1 MKFID
6 VRTSTVFSM
15 LYLLAAS
22 LPAVAQGVLDAG
34 SAAGEEEASSAG
46 LKLNLDDH
54 VSGNLHAAMFW
65 GTGLAIVAIVFLY
78 LSVRERGR
86 LELAKALVEHGKE
99 LPPQLL
105 ESSRRPRSDLR
116 RGVVF
121 LAMGMGLG
129 ACMLLSGHRSIW
141 SISLVPGLI
150 GIGYLVVWMLERP
163 ATRPSDPER
172 R

>member
-1 MKFID
+1 MKFIH
-6 VRTSTVFSM
+6 VRTSTVLSM
-15 LYLLAAS
+15 LYLLVAS
-22 LPAVAQGVLDAG
+22 LPALAQGVVD
-34 SAAGEEEASSAG
+34 AGEEDDSGAG
-46 LKLNLDDH
+46 LRVHFNDNF
-54 VSGNLHAAMFW
+54 SGNLHSAMFL

-86 LELAKALVEHGKE
+86 LELARTLVEHGKE

-105 ESSRRPRSDLR
+105 GSSRSSRRPRSDLR

-150 GIGYLVVWMLERP
+150 GIGYLVVWALERP
-163 ATRPSDPER
+163 ATLPSDPER